1 MFSQR
6 SRFETNPNLLT
17 EALEHRRSQNLPILD
32 LTGTNPTSCGL
43 ARQVAELQALALLGK
58 SSASLYSPSAQGLF
72 DARKSLSTYLS
83 TNLSTISPDNLH
95 LVASSSEAYSHLFKL
110 LCNPDDTVLVPRPS
124 YPLIDHIGQ
133 WNDVDIQSYPL
144 IYQQNR
150 WKIDMQG
157 LKNALDSRTR
167 AIVVIQ
173 PGNPTG
179 ATLSLNERDELSAFC
194 AKWNCAIISD
204 EVFAEFYPHSLH
216 KAFAP
221 LPASFLGW
229 AGCLSFTLGGLSKSL
244 GLPQFK
250 LGWIAST
257 GPGAEE
263 ARTRLDFLCDTFLSV
278 STPLQAALPD
288 LLALAPALREPIR
301 TRLQEASEALKAA
314 LSGSNVIF
322 HGLTGGWCG
331 LLEIPG
337 LPDDEAFAIRLLEET
352 GVLLQPGYLY
362 DFPSEAMLVVS
373 LLTSPADLARGA
385 QSLRELACSIHP

>member
-6 SRFETNPNLLT
+6 SRFETNPNPLT
-17 EALEHRRSQNLPILD
+17 EALERRRSQNLPILD
-32 LTGTNPTSCGL
+32 LTGTNPTNCGL
-43 ARQVAELQALALLGK
+43 ARQVAELQALALLGR

-72 DARKSLSTYLS
+72 EAREKLSTYLS
-83 TNLSTISPDNLH
+83 TKFSTVLPEHLH
-95 LVASSSEAYSHLFKL
+95 LVASSSEAYGHLFKL

-179 ATLSLNERDELSAFC
+179 AALSLNERDELSAFC
-194 AKWNCAIISD
+194 AKWNCAVISD

-216 KAFAP
+216 KSFAS

-229 AGCLSFTLGGLSKSL
+229 EECLSFTLGGLSKSL
-244 GLPQFK
+244 GLPHFK

-257 GPGAEE
+257 GPGSSE

-278 STPLQAALPD
+278 STPLQTALHC
-288 LLALAPALREPIR
+288 
-301 TRLQEASEALKAA
+301 T
-314 LSGSNVIF
+314 
-322 HGLTGGWCG
+322 
-331 LLEIPG
+331 
-337 LPDDEAFAIRLLEET
+337 
-352 GVLLQPGYLY
+352 
-362 DFPSEAMLVVS
+362 
-373 LLTSPADLARGA
+373 
-385 QSLRELACSIHP
+385 